1 MNRLLREQQM
11 KKELRK
17 LLKDFDNRTVATRVL
32 LEFALERAS
41 IYKYQKELMVIEI
54 QEKLK
59 DGEYEN

>member
-1 MNRLLREQQM
+1 
-11 KKELRK
+11 
-17 LLKDFDNRTVATRVL
+17 L